1 MPEDLGAWPAM
12 QNWLQVSF
20 ISGTRSWSSKWVSN
34 EFAGAV
40 KCSEGK
46 ELGSVSESELEGGAK
61 WAEAKLRGRGGGRVE
76 GT

>member
-1 MPEDLGAWPAM
+1 VPEDLGAWPAM

-20 ISGTRSWSSKWVSN
+20 MSGTRSWSSKWVSN

-46 ELGSVSESELEGGAK
+46 ELGSVSDSE
-61 WAEAKLRGRGGGRVE
+61 
-76 GT
+76 